1 MIKNYFRTAV
11 RYFQRNRVTTAINVL
26 GLSIGI
32 SAALIIFMMIRYD
45 SSFDK
50 FEPNYERIYRVVTDG
65 DGWKSM
71 GVPVPLFEA
80 IKQNVS
86 GVEAVSALYSYNDW
100 NIKVT
105 IPAGS
110 SKPDKVFK
118 KQLHVAF
125 TDAGYFNILPHRW
138 LAGHAVNALT
148 NPYTLVLS
156 ESRAKVYFPGLSPDQ
171 IIGKVVVFSDSV
183 KTTVTGIV
191 ADLKTKSDFEEQSFL
206 SISTVYNTS
215 LKKDYQTT
223 QWGSVNGGNQLLV
236 KLSPKVSAA
245 TINRQLA
252 VIFKL
257 HDKGSNKTVHRLQ
270 ALADVHFNP
279 EYGGSVNPSVIHN
292 LTILAIFL
300 LSLGA
305 INFINLST
313 AHASER
319 AKEIGIRKT
328 LGSGKGQLITQF
340 LSETFLL
347 TFLTAIVST
356 ALIPLLLKVFSGF
369 IPEGLSADYL
379 FRDLDV
385 WMFLLALI
393 IGVSLVAG
401 LYPAFIMS
409 AFRPVTALKD
419 TKTTTSGSAWL
430 RKTLIISQ
438 FVIAQ
443 VFVIGVLV
451 VDKQL
456 NFAESK
462 NMGFRKDA
470 IINFYVPFDFNKPNP
485 KKFLLKKE
493 LAGIPGIQAVSLG
506 NQSPAM
512 DGFMSTEINYKENG
526 KNMKLPVNSRDGD
539 TSYLSV
545 YRIPLV
551 AGRNVTASDTANELL
566 INETLAKQ
574 IGFEHPAEAVGHFL
588 QFGNGQL
595 PIVGIMQDFNQASV
609 RTTVAPMIYFSA
621 PKHGYVMHVALQ
633 PNPAAWNKAIQQMT
647 ATWKSIYPDTDFDYT
662 FLDKT
667 VENFY
672 KEDRQLSLLLTW
684 SAGIAILISCLG
696 MLGLVIFMTNRRVKE
711 IGVRKVLGAS
721 VKQIIALLAADFAK
735 LLVLAFVI
743 AVPIAWWQ
751 THQWLQNFAYHT
763 VLSWWLFLLGGVVMI
778 TVALIIVGIR
788 AGKAALANPA
798 DSLRTE

>member
-50 FEPNYERIYRVVTDG
+50 FEPNHERIYRVVTDG

-86 GVEAVSALYSYNDW
+86 GIEAVSALYSYNDW

-118 KQLHVAF
+118 KQLQVAF
-125 TDAGYFNILPHRW
+125 ADAGYFNILPHRW
-138 LAGHAVNALT
+138 LAGHAANALI

-156 ESRAKVYFPGLSPDQ
+156 ESRAKIYFPGLSPDQ
-171 IIGKVVVFSDSV
+171 IIGKMVVFSDSV

-191 ADLKTKSDFEEQSFL
+191 ADLKTKSDFEEQSL
-206 SISTVYNTS
+206 ISLSTVYNTS

-236 KLSPKVSAA
+236 KLSPEVSAA

-252 VIFKL
+252 AIFKL
-257 HDKGSNKTVHRLQ
+257 HDKGANKTVHRLQ
-270 ALADVHFNP
+270 ALSDIHFNP
-279 EYGGSVNPSVIHN
+279 DYGGSVNPSVIHN

-300 LSLGA
+300 LALGA

-385 WMFLLALI
+385 WLFLLALI

-409 AFRPVTALKD
+409 AFRPVTVLKD
-419 TKTTTSGSAWL
+419 TKTTASGSAWL
-430 RKTLIISQ
+430 RKTLIVSQ

-470 IINFYVPFDFNKPNP
+470 IINFYVPFDFNKPSP

-512 DGFMSTEINYKENG
+512 DGFMSTEVNYKENG

-545 YRIPLV
+545 YQIPLV

-574 IGFEHPAEAVGHFL
+574 IGFEHPAAAVGHFL

-621 PKHGYVMHVALQ
+621 PKHGYVMHVALE

-647 ATWKSIYPDTDFDYT
+647 AAWKSVYPDTDFDYT

-667 VENFY
+667 VEKFY

-721 VKQIIALLAADFAK
+721 VRQIITLLAADFAK

-798 DSLRTE
+798 DSLRSE